1 MDRDVLLIYLRNLL
15 ELEFAKNRLT
25 RIYNQE
31 QESYNAQAEE
41 LQNTNY
47 WKERNERYNG
57 GGCFISLL
65 IMTIVLFL
73 LIMWVIIVA
82 WTERGSS
89 IGETIGALCS
99 GAGIIFVIG
108 LAIAVILTFLMSPIP
123 FMMDRKAELR
133 KIEEHNAKEEERV
146 RQNATQLQQ
155 KQQQW
160 NQRSQ
165 YLKREYSKVNNL
177 LAEAYR
183 FNILPNQYRHLASV
197 YYIYDYMSSS
207 HASLEDTLIHEHMEN
222 GIQRILK
229 KLDTII
235 AQNEEIIL
243 QNRQREIA
251 DQGRT
256 RQILDFLNRME
267 GYGRDAAYNSRLA
280 ANYAEANAYFSLATY
295 LKN

>member
-1 MDRDVLLIYLRNLL
+1 MNRDALLIYLKNLL

-25 RIYNQE
+25 RIYNRE
-31 QESYNAQAEE
+31 QKNYNAQAKE
-41 LQNTNY
+41 LQNGNY
-47 WKERNERYNG
+47 WKESNKSYDG
-57 GGCFISLL
+57 GGCFTFFL
-65 IMTIVLFL
+65 ILTIVGFIALCA
-73 LIMWVIIVA
+73 MVSE
-82 WTERGSS
+82 WTKRGSS
-89 IGETIGALCS
+89 VGEAMSSGVVIIILIAL
-99 GAGIIFVIG
+99 GI
-108 LAIAVILTFLMSPIP
+108 LLILTFIMSPMR
-123 FMMDRKAELR
+123 FEMDRKDELR
-133 KIEEHNAKEEERV
+133 EIEEHNAKEEERV

-177 LAEAYR
+177 LAEAYS

-256 RQILDFLNRME
+256 RQILDSLNRME

>member
-47 WKERNERYNG
+47 WEERNESYDG
-57 GGCFISLL
+57 GGVFAFFLTL
-65 IMTIVLFL
+65 TIVDF
-73 LIMWVIIVA
+73 IVMCVMVSE
-82 WTERGSS
+82 WTKRGSS

-108 LAIAVILTFLMSPIP
+108 LVISVILTFIMSPIP
-123 FMMDRKAELR
+123 FMMDKKAELR

-256 RQILDFLNRME
+256 RQILDSLNRME